1 MSKQVDGDV
10 VAVDDGTT
18 TGRRIS
24 NRADRMGPDRATAGS
39 AGARDEARLLALLEA
54 DQGRGLTIAALREH
68 GIQTPGQAVYALQL
82 ACHRIDRVNC
92 QDADG
97 HPRLG
102 YRLRASLTAAPEPS
116 NRE

>member
-1 MSKQVDGDV
+1 MSKQPGGDV
-10 VAVDDGTT
+10 VAVDRGRM
-18 TGRRIS
+18 TGGWVS
-24 NRADRMGPDRATAGS
+24 NRGHRTGPDGATAGS

-82 ACHRIDRVNC
+82 AGHRIDRVNC
-92 QDADG
+92 EDADG

-102 YRLRASLTAAPEPS
+102 YRLHAFLTAAPDQS
-116 NRE
+116 IRE

>member
-1 MSKQVDGDV
+1 MSKQPGGDV
-10 VAVDDGTT
+10 VAIDHGAAIG
-18 TGRRIS
+18 GRMS
-24 NRADRMGPDRATAGS
+24 NQAGQTGPDRATAGS

-82 ACHRIDRVNC
+82 AGYRIDRVNC
-92 QDADG
+92 EDADG

-102 YRLRASLTAAPEPS
+102 YRLRASLTAAPDPS